1 MYLEAKPPVAA
12 MAGFFLVAAAA
23 GGFLL
28 PAPKSERVD
37 DLAQNVKHMKQ
48 PPMQTS
54 WANSGNLASRT
65 PAPISRHLFLA
76 TLSIIVSM
84 SQATA
89 HPGHPIANGFTEGLA
104 HPVSGLDHLLAMV
117 AVGLWAVQLGGKAK
131 WVVPSVFVLLMTV
144 GAVLGFEGIRLPFA
158 EVGILASVLI
168 LGLLLLT
175 ASRWSLPVSAV
186 LVGTFAICHGH
197 AHGTELSTQFSGVSY
212 GLGFVIATAALHFGG
227 ILLGNCA
234 QRHAQM
240 GLLRYAGAAV
250 VLAGLWL
257 TVS

>member
-1 MYLEAKPPVAA
+1 M
-12 MAGFFLVAAAA
+12 
-23 GGFLL
+23 
-28 PAPKSERVD
+28 
-37 DLAQNVKHMKQ
+37 
-48 PPMQTS
+48 
-54 WANSGNLASRT
+54 
-65 PAPISRHLFLA
+65 
-76 TLSIIVSM
+76 
-84 SQATA
+84 A
-89 HPGHPIANGFTEGLA
+89 HPGHPIANGFTEGLV
-104 HPVSGLDHLLAMV
+104 HPVSGFDHLLAMV

-131 WVVPSVFVLLMTV
+131 WVVPSVFVLLMAV
-144 GAVLGFEGIRLPFA
+144 GAVLGFGGIGLPFA

-186 LVGTFAICHGH
+186 LVGAFAICHGH
-197 AHGTELSTQFSGVSY
+197 AHGTELSTHLSGVSY

-227 ILLGNCA
+227 IFLGNCA

-240 GLLRYAGAAV
+240 NLLRYAGGVV